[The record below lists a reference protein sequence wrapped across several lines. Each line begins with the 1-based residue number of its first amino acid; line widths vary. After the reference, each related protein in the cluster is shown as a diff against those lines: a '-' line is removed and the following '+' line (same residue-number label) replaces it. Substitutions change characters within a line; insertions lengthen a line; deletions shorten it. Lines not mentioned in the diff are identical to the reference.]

1 MYDLCQNSFVQT
13 PLLKQLKQDDRL
25 AQQLFQSA
33 YVGSPQKA
41 LLAACDWFGK
51 PEPKTYP
58 KELLNPNL
66 RYLFINF
73 PS

>member
-13 PLLKQLKQDDRL
+13 SLLKQLKQDDRW
-25 AQQLFQSA
+25 ARQLFQSA
-33 YVGSPQKA
+33 YVGSPQET
-41 LLAACDWFGK
+41 LLVACDRFGK
-51 PEPKTYP
+51 PEPKTYL
-58 KELLNPNL
+58 KELLKPNP